1 MKSLLKIMLALVLA
15 AFIVP
20 GLMAGDGNFTGYPDS
35 QQIWIANTELRIRDT
50 GQIGFG
56 DGTRTAPDAKF
67 TYDTTNDEIDISKP
81 IDVTGIEIDRTT
93 TANGYTNDIA
103 TTWTCDSDMAS
114 GGSNGIYA
122 IAKPIEDVQ
131 NAYSLRG
138 RMDMRE
144 AAEAVAVNQLHA
156 VDALINFNETTDYT
170 ITDNISVVGAAVHG
184 GTTSDIVDGYAG
196 GVKPAGSVN
205 LFFGVWGPTATQDLD
220 CITNG
225 VMIAAHEDTYLDY
238 GYSLFNSGTS
248 VAGVYILNHP
258 TELPAT
264 MTNGILI
271 ESEAGRMTYGLN
283 LSGAGISTA
292 DIVFQEGETL
302 DNATN
307 GILNAVG
314 NVQVKGALNYAG
326 VSASTGK
333 NTYVLDA
340 TPDLVTTAP
349 TKGQVVTWC
358 SDTAG
363 DGASTV
369 SVDGVSDTLQDRA
382 GNTTAASDI
391 LADGMV
397 IMIFDGTN
405 WRLAGI

>member
-56 DGTRTAPDAKF
+56 DGTRTAPDATF
-67 TYDTTNDEIDISKP
+67 SYNTTNDEVDISKG
-81 IDVTGIEIDRTT
+81 ISVDGGITTSGDVVITSVLTGLDVDVTSAGADASYFGID
-93 TANGYTNDIA
+93 NDI
-103 TTWTCDSDMAS
+103 TQGSVAS
-114 GGSNGIYA
+114 GAYLSRGNLIGASSTVLSIGNIDHVYPYYGRSALTMADDTESNQLIGGIFLSNVAGAKTLTLHGEVVGIHAGVEVPSTVTDITGGTIAAGFFHANLQKALTTDTYGIY
-122 IAKPIEDVQ
+122 VQ
-131 NAYSLRG
+131 QA
-138 RMDMRE
+138 
-144 AAEAVAVNQLHA
+144 
-156 VDALINFNETTDYT
+156 DYC
-170 ITDNISVVGAAVHG
+170 DYGAAVMVED
-184 GTTSDIVDGYAG
+184 SNA
-196 GVKPAGSVN
+196 
-205 LFFGVWGPTATQDLD
+205 TAAIYIQ
-220 CITNG
+220 
-225 VMIAAHEDTYLDY
+225 AR
-238 GYSLFNSGTS
+238 GTS
-248 VAGVYILNHP
+248 VVPIGLKIGTKDTGTITKDV
-258 TELPAT
+258 ELQ
-264 MTNGILI
+264 N
-271 ESEAGRMTYGLN
+271 
-283 LSGAGISTA
+283 
-292 DIVFQEGETL
+292 GETL